1 MIKCQNKGKWTLY
14 HSFTDSLQPVIAS
27 SHPQLRALRPL
38 FRRRLILRPLLRR
51 RRLGLGGFLGG
62 RLGLGVAARLG
73 LGLGPGRGLR
83 LRLCVLVRF
92 GLG

>member
-27 SHPQLRALRPL
+27 GHPQLRALRPL